1 MAGVLCLPPCSL
13 LCGSRGERG
22 KPSKSFCAPRV
33 SLNNESYLA
42 SRKETRRRLEKRRRW
57 QFSEPAERSRRRE
70 GGLVRKPLTDTWVER
85 GDRGWAR
92 LYGAL
97 STTGHPA
104 LQFAFCWWKSAKHWA
119 LCSLLPVNSTNEL
132 KGPKTMHIFNL
143 LTFGA
148 PWWMWGHH

>member
-1 MAGVLCLPPCSL
+1 M
-13 LCGSRGERG
+13 
-22 KPSKSFCAPRV
+22 
-33 SLNNESYLA
+33 
-42 SRKETRRRLEKRRRW
+42 EKRRRW

-104 LQFAFCWWKSAKHWA
+104 LLFVDENQLNTG
-119 LCSLLPVNSTNEL
+119 LCAAS
-132 KGPKTMHIFNL
+132 FQ
-143 LTFGA
+143 LTA
-148 PWWMWGHH
+148 QMS